1 MVGACCVLIAFIG
14 VNVIEYLST
23 CNTNA
28 HNAHNAHNASA
39 HEPGAKKM
47 NASLHYFIY
56 IAFE

>member
-1 MVGACCVLIAFIG
+1 LIAFIG

-28 HNAHNAHNASA
+28 HNAHNASA

-47 NASLHYFIY
+47 NASLHYFTY

>member
-28 HNAHNAHNASA
+28 HNAHNASA

-47 NASLHYFIY
+47 NASLHYFTY